1 MIKIVSDTT
10 SSIPISE
17 ATQMGI
23 PLLPQI
29 IIFDGKEY
37 RDDYELDTP
46 TFLTLLKA
54 AEKLPKTSA
63 PSPELYEPI
72 FSELLADGH
81 HVIIICPSA
90 EVSGTVRSAFNAAQE
105 YDQSRITVLDTR
117 SIGSGMGRYVMDAHA
132 AAQDGATL
140 EQIETMVADLSR
152 RERIYFLVDTL
163 EYLHKGGRIGGA
175 QALIGGILQ
184 VKPILTFRNGRV
196 EPFESQ
202 RTKHKALARLKEIVI
217 SECPHNDKA
226 WLSIMHCDADL
237 ESNELAKYFQESM
250 GLSRV
255 IIRQVPPAIVVH
267 AGPGVIGVSFFVD

>member
-10 SSIPISE
+10 SSIPMPE
-17 ATQMGI
+17 AERLGI

-46 TFLTLLKA
+46 TFLRLLKA
-54 AEKLPKTSA
+54 SARLPKTSA
-63 PSPELYEPI
+63 PSPELYTPI
-72 FSELLADGH
+72 LTDLINQGH
-81 HVIIICPSA
+81 HVVIICPSA
-90 EVSGTVRSAFNAAQE
+90 EVSGTVRSAYNAAQNF
-105 YDQSRITVLDTR
+105 DQSKITIIDTR
-117 SIGSGMGRYVMDAHA
+117 SIGSGMGRYVLNAHEA
-132 AAQDGATL
+132 ALSGATL
-140 EQIETMVADLSR
+140 EQIQAMISDLSK

-202 RTKHKALARLKEIVI
+202 RTKTKAMARLKDIVM
-217 SECPHNDKA
+217 SECPRSDDA
-226 WLSIMHCDADL
+226 WLSIMHSDAEE
-237 ESNELAKYFQESM
+237 ESNELAEFFKVN
-250 GLSRV
+250 LDLTNI

-267 AGPGVIGVSFFVD
+267 AGPGVIAVSYFLK